1 MKKIILGMSL
11 FLLCCGKDQVDCTF
25 EGKNCRTEKP
35 TPEEMVT
42 EEQRAALRQMKS
54 NTYSWVLRC
63 EGGIACGEDDNKKP
77 DAGDSMLWAGLL
89 CSSGEKDQCIAT
101 KASQGPQGQLFRNP
115 EGSRGKN
122 DSSRDMLLGFLTY
135 LGKTKD
141 QPAAVALLKYLQ
153 ANNYKLCENAT
164 DNRCLVNPTV
174 HSAVW
179 GTMKRV
185 WSHIGLSPSP
195 EMNQG
200 DLTDDSIIN
209 LESKFAAEGYELHLV
224 AVELLLRQ
232 NTNNYSETLQRAANN
247 ILERQPYNPF
257 FEYVAKGAT
266 ARAAQLVLDKCPTTQ
281 SSVRKQWAWQRA
293 EAEQAW
299 LLSKGWDCIYMSN
312 LLLK

>member
-1 MKKIILGMSL
+1 MKKLIFGISL
-11 FLLCCGKDQVDCTF
+11 FLLSCGKDQVNCTF
-25 EGKNCRTEKP
+25 EGKNCHTGKP
-35 TPEEMVT
+35 IPEEMVT
-42 EEQRAALRQMKS
+42 DEQKDALRQMKT
-54 NTYSWVLRC
+54 NTYSWVIRC
-63 EGGIACGEDDNKKP
+63 EGGIACGEDDDKKP
-77 DAGDSMLWAGLL
+77 DSGDSMLWAGLL
-89 CSSGEKDQCIAT
+89 CSSGESDQCTAA

-115 EGSRGKN
+115 GGSRGKN

-141 QPAAVALLKYLQ
+141 QPAAVNLLKYLQ
-153 ANNYKLCENAT
+153 ANDYKLCENAT
-164 DNRCLVNPTV
+164 DNRCLVSPTL

-185 WSHIGLSPSP
+185 WIHMGLTPSK

-200 DLTDDSIIN
+200 DLTDDSLIN
-209 LESKFAAEGYELHLV
+209 LESRFAAEGYELHLV

-232 NTNNYSETLQRAANN
+232 NTNNYSETLQASADN

-266 ARAAQLVLDKCPTTQ
+266 AKAAQLALDKCPTEKAAL
-281 SSVRKQWAWQRA
+281 RKQWAWQRA
-293 EAEQAW
+293 EVEQAW
-299 LLSKGWDCIYMSN
+299 LLSKGWDCIYIAN